1 MSAKDWIPEN
11 YVPQTIDA
19 TVATAKNLPSDAVR
33 IVKDPIGSFKEAIP
47 SWKLLGKS
55 LLGMETPYYKD
66 HWTNQIPY
74 TLGALAEW
82 VPIVGEYGGQQLKR
96 YGDAL
101 NALDA
106 LNDNDLAAA
115 EAYQRRA
122 RERNAEMITNY
133 ALMGGFAGLGHLTS
147 LLNKLVRHGNYIPF
161 KTSFTT
167 QPTPDTGVDPNVGYN
182 YKVGKTEPFGKRP
195 QGNFGITGE
204 HGQKLTPAERK
215 VVEDNFKVKF
225 PSATPEDITAIRNWE
240 PQPNVETRIVEM
252 SPNDIAREASPFLVA
267 DAEDLHNMMS
277 YINHEREPSSPFPLT
292 LERVEKPLEGEI
304 VDGAEIPFSNKPVPK
319 PAETAYPQIEMSI
332 GADGKPVY
340 LIAGEGQVNP
350 SELLEAR
357 NNYEALLGLE
367 AGPLALPNG
376 ARQRTRVS
384 KTGYDPNLPQSEA
397 IVIPTEGFSE
407 FNRKIENAVSF
418 PDEVLAAAE
427 KMDNMGFIDQ
437 LSPQELQD
445 MVALQTKRMNDYRL
459 AGEYDKYKRAKAY
472 RDVMLIKREERRI
485 KRMDDKERARY
496 VLENQNEYNI
506 LQQRLKQLR
515 ELQNG
520 DVADVQHRYNVNMTD
535 FKNKHHVDEWNKE
548 MARRYDEGIPYE
560 SKPDFVHDE
569 LSEADRTGNTSIH
582 EGSPTGQR
590 STYNPNDPA
599 DNAVPEGSN
608 IILFNPN
615 NQFNNDFKAAVK
627 GEQKRVKENER
638 RARADE
644 RNERWH
650 QRQED
655 KLDYLRQALDL
666 KQQYKE
672 LGQLKKAQQEAEQ
685 NTPIP
690 FKATWNREHAAQITG
705 QRPELKSRVWG
716 ISNKYFPES
725 HKRKGIED
733 AQAAQRIDIHSA
745 PWTVTNEVTK
755 QILGW
760 GPYGEGAVSKTV
772 VPLVASVPTTPLT
785 TTARSVGKSLYENL
799 DEPDMVEGNDGTL
812 EKDKTEKTNKF
823 DGTKVIGAKKV
834 QPEKK
839 PKTQVPFKPAQSTQP
854 TQPKQSKSNYQ
865 MLREKGL
872 I

>member
-19 TVATAKNLPSDAVR
+19 AVTIAKNLPSDVVR
-33 IVKDPIGSFKEAIP
+33 IVKDPKGSFKEAIP

-55 LLGMETPYYKD
+55 LLGTETPYYKD
-66 HWTNQIPY
+66 HWMNQIPY

-82 VPIVGEYGGQQLKR
+82 VPIVGEFGGQQLKR

-106 LNDNDLAAA
+106 LNDNDIEAA

-122 RERNAEMITNY
+122 RERNAEMFTNY
-133 ALMGGFAGLGHLTS
+133 VLMGGIAGLGHLTS
-147 LLNKLVRHGNYIPF
+147 FLNKVVRHGNYIPF
-161 KTSFTT
+161 KTSFTP
-167 QPTPDTGVDPNVGYN
+167 QPEPKTGADPNVGYN

-195 QGNFGITGE
+195 KGNFGITGE
-204 HGQKLTPAERK
+204 QGQKLTPAERK

-252 SPNDIAREASPFLVA
+252 SPNDIANEASPFLVA

-292 LERVEKPLEGEI
+292 LERVEKPLEGKI

-319 PAETAYPQIEMSI
+319 PAETAYPQIEMSQ
-332 GADGKPVY
+332 GADGNPVY
-340 LIAGEGQVNP
+340 LITSEGHANP

-357 NNYEALLGLE
+357 QNYETLLGKEPEL
-367 AGPLALPNG
+367 LALPNG
-376 ARQRTRVS
+376 AGPRTRVS
-384 KTGYDPNLPQSEA
+384 KTGYDQNLPQPEA

-418 PDEVLAAAE
+418 PDEVLAAAA
-427 KMDNMGFIDQ
+427 KMDKMGFIDQ

-472 RDVMLIKREERRI
+472 RDMMLIKREERRI

-520 DVADVQHRYNVNMTD
+520 DVADVQHRYNVNMTNY
-535 FKNKHHVDEWNKE
+535 KNEHHVDEWNKE

-560 SKPDFVHDE
+560 SKPDFVRDE
-569 LSEADRTGNTSIH
+569 LSEMDRTGNASIN

-590 STYNPNDPA
+590 RTYDPNDPEY
-599 DNAVPEGSN
+599 NAVPEGNN

-615 NQFNNDFKAAVK
+615 AQFNKDFKAAVK
-627 GEQKRVKENER
+627 GEQKRVKEDEL

-733 AQAAQRIDIHSA
+733 AQAAQRIDRHSA
-745 PWTVTNEVTK
+745 PWTVRNEQTK
-755 QILGW
+755 QLLGL
-760 GPYGEGAVSKTV
+760 GPYGEGFVYKTV
-772 VPLVASVPTTPLT
+772 IPLLASVPTTPIT
-785 TTARSVGKSLYENL
+785 ATARSVGKSLYENL

-812 EKDKTEKTNKF
+812 EKDKTEQTNKF

-839 PKTQVPFKPAQSTQP
+839 PNTQVPFKPAQSTQP
-854 TQPKQSKSNYQ
+854 KQPKTNYQ

>member
-1 MSAKDWIPEN
+1 MSAKDLIPEN

-19 TVATAKNLPSDAVR
+19 AVTTAKNLPSDVVHV
-33 IVKDPIGSFKEAIP
+33 VKDPIGSFKEAIP

-55 LLGMETPYYKD
+55 LIGMDTPYYKD
-66 HWTNQIPY
+66 HWMNQIPY

-106 LNDNDLAAA
+106 LNDNDIEAA

-122 RERNAEMITNY
+122 RERNAEMFTNY
-133 ALMGGFAGLGHLTS
+133 ALMGGVAGLGHFTS
-147 LLNKLVRHGNYIPF
+147 FLNKVLRHGNYIPF

-167 QPTPDTGVDPNVGYN
+167 QPAPKTGADPNVGYN
-182 YKVGKTEPFGKRP
+182 YKVDKTEPFGKRP

-225 PSATPEDITAIRNWE
+225 PSATPEDIAAIRNWE

-252 SPNDIAREASPFLVA
+252 SPNDIANEASPFLVA

-292 LERVEKPLEGEI
+292 LERVEKPLEVKI
-304 VDGAEIPFSNKPVPK
+304 VDGTEIPFSYKPVPK
-319 PAETAYPQIEMSI
+319 PAETAYPQIEMRP
-332 GADGKPVY
+332 GADGNPVY
-340 LIAGEGQVNP
+340 LITSEGRVNP

-357 NNYEALLGLE
+357 QNYEALLGKEPEL
-367 AGPLALPNG
+367 LALPNG
-376 ARQRTRVS
+376 AGPRTRVS

-397 IVIPTEGFSE
+397 IIVPTEGFSE
-407 FNRKIENAVSF
+407 LNRKIENAVSF

-427 KMDNMGFIDQ
+427 KMDKMGFIDQ

-459 AGEYDKYKRAKAY
+459 AGEYDKYKRARAY
-472 RDVMLIKREERRI
+472 RDMMLIKREERRI
-485 KRMDDKERARY
+485 KRMDDKDRARY

-520 DVADVQHRYNVNMTD
+520 DVADVQHRYNVNMTNY
-535 FKNKHHVDEWNKE
+535 KNEHHVDEWNKE
-548 MARRYDEGIPYE
+548 MARRYDEEIPYE
-560 SKPDFVHDE
+560 SKPDFVRDE
-569 LSEADRTGNTSIH
+569 LSEMDRTGNASIN

-590 STYNPNDPA
+590 RTYNPNDPEY
-599 DNAVPEGSN
+599 NAVPEGNN

-615 NQFNNDFKAAVK
+615 AQFNKDFKAAVK
-627 GEQKRVKENER
+627 GEQKRVKENEL

-655 KLDYLRQALDL
+655 KLDYLRQALEL

-745 PWTVTNEVTK
+745 PWTVTNEWTK
-755 QILGW
+755 QLLGL
-760 GPYGEGAVSKTV
+760 GPYGEGAGSKTV
-772 VPLVASVPTTPLT
+772 IPLLASVPTTPIT

-799 DEPDMVEGNDGTL
+799 DEPDMVEANDGTL
-812 EKDKTEKTNKF
+812 EKDKTEQTNKF

-839 PKTQVPFKPAQSTQP
+839 PNTQVPFKPAQP
-854 TQPKQSKSNYQ
+854 KQPKTNYQ

>member
-19 TVATAKNLPSDAVR
+19 AVATAKNLPSDAVR
-33 IVKDPIGSFKEAIP
+33 IVKDPKGSFKEAIP
-47 SWKLLGKS
+47 AWKLLGKS
-55 LLGMETPYYKD
+55 LIGTETPYYKD
-66 HWTNQIPY
+66 HWMNQIPY

-82 VPIVGEYGGQQLKR
+82 LPIVGEFGGQQLKR

-106 LNDNDLAAA
+106 LNDNDIEAA

-122 RERNAEMITNY
+122 RERNAEMFTNY
-133 ALMGGFAGLGHLTS
+133 VLMGGATGLGHLTS
-147 LLNKLVRHGNYIPF
+147 FLNKVFRHGNYIPF
-161 KTSFTT
+161 KTSFTP
-167 QPTPDTGVDPNVGYN
+167 QPEPKTGADPNVGYN
-182 YKVGKTEPFGKRP
+182 YKVDNTEPFGKRP
-195 QGNFGITGE
+195 KGNFGITGE

-225 PSATPEDITAIRNWE
+225 PSATPEDISAIRNWE
-240 PQPNVETRIVEM
+240 PQPNVETRIIEM
-252 SPNDIAREASPFLVA
+252 SPNDIANEASPFLVA

-292 LERVEKPLEGEI
+292 LERVEKPLEGKI
-304 VDGAEIPFSNKPVPK
+304 VDGTEIPFSNKPVPK
-319 PAETAYPQIEMSI
+319 PAETAYPQIEMSP
-332 GADGKPVY
+332 GADGNPVY
-340 LIAGEGQVNP
+340 LITNEGLVNP

-357 NNYEALLGLE
+357 QNYEALLGKEPEL
-367 AGPLALPNG
+367 LALPNG
-376 ARQRTRVS
+376 AGPRTRVS
-384 KTGYDPNLPQSEA
+384 KTGYDQNLPQPEA
-397 IVIPTEGFSE
+397 IIIPTEGFSE
-407 FNRKIENAVSF
+407 LNSKIENAVSF

-427 KMDNMGFIDQ
+427 KMDKMGFIDQ

-472 RDVMLIKREERRI
+472 RDMMLIKREERRI
-485 KRMDDKERARY
+485 KRMDDKDRARY

-520 DVADVQHRYNVNMTD
+520 DVADVQHRYNVNMTNY
-535 FKNKHHVDEWNKE
+535 KNKHHVDEWNKE

-560 SKPDFVHDE
+560 SKPDFVRDE
-569 LSEADRTGNTSIH
+569 LSEMDRTGNASIN

-590 STYNPNDPA
+590 RTYNPNDPEY
-599 DNAVPEGSN
+599 NAVPEGSN

-615 NQFNNDFKAAVK
+615 AQFNKDFKAAVK
-627 GEQKRVKENER
+627 GEQKRVKENEL

-644 RNERWH
+644 RNERWR

-655 KLDYLRQALDL
+655 KLDYLHQALEM

-733 AQAAQRIDIHSA
+733 AQAAQRIDRYSA
-745 PWTVTNEVTK
+745 PWTVRNEQIK
-755 QILGW
+755 QILGF
-760 GPYGEGAVSKTV
+760 GPYGEGSAQKTV
-772 VPLVASVPTTPLT
+772 IPLLTSVTTNPIT

-812 EKDKTEKTNKF
+812 EKDKTEQTNKF

-839 PKTQVPFKPAQSTQP
+839 PNTQVPSKPAQP
-854 TQPKQSKSNYQ
+854 AQPKQPKQTKTNYQ

>member
-11 YVPQTIDA
+11 YVPQTIEGA
-19 TVATAKNLPSDAVR
+19 VNTAKNLPSDAVHT
-33 IVKDPIGSFKEAIP
+33 VKDPIGSFKEAIP

-55 LLGMETPYYKD
+55 LIGTDTPYYKD
-66 HWTNQIPY
+66 HWMNQIPY

-106 LNDNDLAAA
+106 LNDNDIAAA

-133 ALMGGFAGLGHLTS
+133 VLMGGVAGLGHLTS
-147 LLNKLVRHGNYIPF
+147 LLNKLVKHGNYIPF

-167 QPTPDTGVDPNVGYN
+167 QPEPNTGVDPKVGYN
-182 YKVGKTEPFGKRP
+182 YKVGNTEPFGKRP

-204 HGQKLTPAERK
+204 QGQKLTPAERK
-215 VVEDNFKVKF
+215 IVEDNFKVKF

-292 LERVEKPLEGEI
+292 LERVKKPLEGEI
-304 VDGAEIPFSNKPVPK
+304 VDGAEIPFSNKPVPN
-319 PAETAYPQIEMSI
+319 PAETAYPQIEMSP
-332 GADGKPVY
+332 GADGNPVY
-340 LIAGEGQVNP
+340 LITGEGHVNP

-357 NNYEALLGLE
+357 QNYDALLGQE
-367 AGPLALPNG
+367 TRPLALPNG
-376 ARQRTRVS
+376 AGPRTSVS
-384 KTGYDPNLPQSEA
+384 KTGYDPNLPQPEA
-397 IVIPTEGFSE
+397 IIIPTEGFSE
-407 FNRKIENAVSF
+407 LNSKIENAVSF

-427 KMDNMGFIDQ
+427 KMDKMGFIDQ

-548 MARRYDEGIPYE
+548 MARRYDEGIPYD
-560 SKPDFVHDE
+560 SKQDFVRDE
-569 LSEADRTGNTSIH
+569 LSEMDRTGNASIN

-590 STYNPNDPA
+590 RTYSPNDPEY
-599 DNAVPEGSN
+599 NAVPEGNN

-615 NQFNNDFKAAVK
+615 TQFNNDFKAAVK
-627 GEQKRVKENER
+627 GEQKRVKEKER

-644 RNERWH
+644 REERWR

-655 KLDYLRQALDL
+655 KLDYLRQALDM

-672 LGQLKKAQQEAEQ
+672 LGRLKKAQQEAEQ

-745 PWTVTNEVTK
+745 PWTVMNERAK
-755 QILGW
+755 QLLGF
-760 GPYGEGAVSKTV
+760 GPYGEGYLSKTV
-772 VPLVASVPTTPLT
+772 VPLVASVPTTPIT

-812 EKDKTEKTNKF
+812 EQDKTEKTNKF

-834 QPEKK
+834 QPETK
-839 PKTQVPFKPAQSTQP
+839 PKTQAPLKPS
-854 TQPKQSKSNYQ
+854 QPKQPKQPKTNYQ

>member
-19 TVATAKNLPSDAVR
+19 AVNTAKNLPSDAVR
-33 IVKDPIGSFKEAIP
+33 IVKDPKGSFKEAIP

-66 HWTNQIPY
+66 HWMNQIPY

-82 VPIVGEYGGQQLKR
+82 VPIVGEFGGQQLKR

-106 LNDNDLAAA
+106 LNDNDIEAA

-122 RERNAEMITNY
+122 RERNAEMFTNY
-133 ALMGGFAGLGHLTS
+133 ALMGGFAGLGHLITPILRKFVS
-147 LLNKLVRHGNYIPF
+147 NGNYIPF
-161 KTSFTT
+161 KTSFTP
-167 QPTPDTGVDPNVGYN
+167 QPEPKTGADPHVGYN
-182 YKVGKTEPFGKRP
+182 YKVDKTEPFGKRP

-225 PSATPEDITAIRNWE
+225 PSATSEDIAAIRNWE

-252 SPNDIAREASPFLVA
+252 SPNDIANEASPFLVA

-292 LERVEKPLEGEI
+292 LERVEKPLEGKI
-304 VDGAEIPFSNKPVPK
+304 VDGTEIPFSNKPVPK
-319 PAETAYPQIEMSI
+319 PAETAYPQIEMSP
-332 GADGKPVY
+332 GVDGNPVY
-340 LIAGEGQVNP
+340 LITSEGHVNP

-357 NNYEALLGLE
+357 QNYETLLGKEPEL
-367 AGPLALPNG
+367 LALPNG
-376 ARQRTRVS
+376 AGPRTRVS
-384 KTGYDPNLPQSEA
+384 KTGYDPNLPQPEA

-407 FNRKIENAVSF
+407 LNSKIENAVSF

-427 KMDNMGFIDQ
+427 KMDKMGFIDQ

-472 RDVMLIKREERRI
+472 RDMMLIKREERRI

-520 DVADVQHRYNVNMTD
+520 DVVDVQHRYNENMTNY
-535 FKNKHHVDEWNKE
+535 KNEHHVDEWNKE

-560 SKPDFVHDE
+560 SKPDFVRDE
-569 LSEADRTGNTSIH
+569 LSEMDRTGNASIN

-590 STYNPNDPA
+590 RTYNPNDPEY
-599 DNAVPEGSN
+599 NAVPEGSN
-608 IILFNPN
+608 IILFNPS

-644 RNERWH
+644 REERWRK
-650 QRQED
+650 RQED
-655 KLDYLRQALDL
+655 KLDYLRQALEM

-672 LGQLKKAQQEAEQ
+672 LGRLKKAQREAEQ

-725 HKRKGIED
+725 HKRKGVED
-733 AQAAQRIDIHSA
+733 AQAAQRIDRHSA
-745 PWTVTNEVTK
+745 PWTVMNEETK
-755 QILGW
+755 QILGL
-760 GPYGEGAVSKTV
+760 GPYGEGAFRKTV
-772 VPLVASVPTTPLT
+772 VPLVASVPTTPIT

-812 EKDKTEKTNKF
+812 EKDKTEQTNKF

-839 PKTQVPFKPAQSTQP
+839 PKTQAPFKPAQP
-854 TQPKQSKSNYQ
+854 KQPKQPKTNYQ